1 MKPDI
6 SSLSVL
12 ELEKLTHEAQA
23 LIESKKEQH
32 LDDAYERIVQIAAEV
47 GLSLDALVAR
57 GQSKSAKSAVRKP
70 VAPRY
75 RNPDDANE
83 TWTGRGKQPRWLA
96 AKLAAGSSLDD
107 FLI

>member
-6 SSLSVL
+6 SNLSVA
-12 ELEKLTHEAQA
+12 ELKKLTDEAGA
-23 LIESKKEQH
+23 LIESKKEQE
-32 LDDAYERIVQIAAEV
+32 LDAAYDRITEIAASV
-47 GLSLDALVAR
+47 GVTLDELVAR
-57 GQSKSAKSAVRKP
+57 GSKTASRKP

-75 RNPDDANE
+75 RNPENQQE

-96 AKLAAGSSLDD
+96 AKLASGAKLDD